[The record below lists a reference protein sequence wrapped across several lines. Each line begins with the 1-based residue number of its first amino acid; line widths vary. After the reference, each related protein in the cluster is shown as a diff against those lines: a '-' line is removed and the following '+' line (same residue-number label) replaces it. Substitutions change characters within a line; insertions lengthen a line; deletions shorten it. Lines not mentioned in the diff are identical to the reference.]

1 MGESFDMEFDFD
13 DLEEEAKKGKSDD
26 DFDVDD
32 FETSE
37 KGVFEDVKEEPAGG
51 SVKGQGI
58 STYADIVFCID
69 LTGSMSPIIENVKK
83 SAIAFHDEL
92 VKYLGNKSRDVEQ
105 LRLKVIGFR
114 DIYVDSKPFE
124 ESKFFLIPQEIDE
137 YKKFVM
143 GLRATGGG
151 DEPESGLEAL
161 VKAIKSDWTQEG
173 LKKRHVIVIFTDA
186 SAHKLEKDVSGL
198 VSGMPKNLDEAEIVW
213 CAASQDT
220 DVKLDQQAKRL
231 VLFAPN
237 SYPWSNIA
245 AEWDLVWHE
254 ICKGG
259 AGLDELAM
267 STIYNFLA
275 NSLS

>member
-1 MGESFDMEFDFD
+1 MAESFEMDFDFE
-13 DLEEEAKKGKSDD
+13 DLEKEKKPGEFTEPEGGLEDLEIKL
-26 DFDVDD
+26 
-32 FETSE
+32 TPE
-37 KGVFEDVKEEPAGG
+37 KDPVGG
-51 SVKGQGI
+51 PVRGQGI

-83 SAIAFHDEL
+83 SAINFHDEL
-92 VKYLGNKSRDVEQ
+92 VRYLGTKSRDVEQ

-124 ESKFFLIPQEIDE
+124 ESRFFLIPQELEE

-173 LKKRHVIVIFTDA
+173 LKKRHVIVVFTDA
-186 SAHKLEKDVSGL
+186 SAHKLEKDVDAR
-198 VSGMPKNLDEAEIVW
+198 VPGMPKNLNEAEILW
-213 CAASQDT
+213 CAASQDA

-237 SYPWSNIA
+237 SYPWSDIVTD
-245 AEWDLVWHE
+245 WDLAWHE

-259 AGLDELAM
+259 EGLDDLTM
-267 STIYNFLA
+267 NTIYNFLA